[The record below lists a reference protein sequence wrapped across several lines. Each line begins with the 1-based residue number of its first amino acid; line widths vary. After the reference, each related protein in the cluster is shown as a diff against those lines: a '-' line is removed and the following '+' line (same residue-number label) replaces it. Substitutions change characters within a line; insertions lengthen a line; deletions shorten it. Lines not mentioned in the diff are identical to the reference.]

1 LSSHLRLAERQGLLT
16 GRFLSLP
23 QTAALVI
30 LNHIDEIGKAQAE
43 RTALKRALI
52 ARKEFSI
59 ERMFPDYFPAQS
71 EKEPAPDSN
80 GIAPDD
86 FQHVTWKSPKDDM
99 KEWERLSRLL
109 GNNKGTLSGDEV
121 VSSEN
126 KPEPTWTEWR

>member
-1 LSSHLRLAERQGLLT
+1 M
-16 GRFLSLP
+16 
-23 QTAALVI
+23 
-30 LNHIDEIGKAQAE
+30 DEIGKAQAE

-59 ERMFPDYFPAQS
+59 ERMFPDYFPAQP
-71 EKEPAPDSN
+71 EKEPASDSN

-121 VSSEN
+121 VSGEN
-126 KPEPTWTEWR
+126 KKEPTWTEWR